1 MPSTY
6 QWTNAAERRQHVA
19 AAYLQGQSQ
28 SQIAK
33 AFSVSQQQVSL
44 DLKAIRALWLQAALQ
59 DFDARKAEELA
70 RIDAVEQAAWR
81 SFEKSLEP
89 REITMTEQAE
99 GNTTTRKASVRR
111 EGTAGDPRWLE
122 RIQKCIDQRIGILGL
137 NAPTRFRIDWEAL
150 DDDQLRRLAEG
161 ANPQQVIEHV
171 IAEA

>member
-1 MPSTY
+1 M
-6 QWTNAAERRQHVA
+6 
-19 AAYLQGQSQ
+19 
-28 SQIAK
+28 
-33 AFSVSQQQVSL
+33 
-44 DLKAIRALWLQAALQ
+44 DLKAIRQAWLQSALQ
-59 DFDARKAEELA
+59 DFDKLKAEELA